1 MAESKK
7 EERRKK
13 LLSEINLDPGI
24 LIRDLAAKLDVS
36 RETIRRD
43 FDALCDEGLVQ
54 RRYGGAVFPPEGNPL
69 SFEARQDRHL
79 TERKAIVRMA
89 HSLLTDGQVLMLG
102 PGTTALL
109 FAEELRSTDKR
120 LTVIT
125 NGVREALTLSANENI
140 RVMLAPGEV
149 DHLEGFAWG
158 HETTDFV
165 SKFKSDMAVFCAD
178 GLTESGVSEADSRT
192 VWTVRTMIERSTRK
206 MLLIDHFRFNETGL
220 EQICTLADLD
230 LVVSDREPDKA
241 LLKEFKSNG
250 VAFHKA

>member
-7 EERRKK
+7 QERRRR
-13 LLSEINLDPGI
+13 LLAEINHDPGI
-24 LIRDLAAKLDVS
+24 LIRDLASKFDVS

-43 FDALCDEGLVQ
+43 FDALCEEGLLQ
-54 RRYGGAVFPPEGNPL
+54 RRYGGAVFPPGGNPL

-79 TERKAIVRMA
+79 SERMAIVRKA
-89 HSLLTDGQVLMLG
+89 HSLLDDGQVIMLG

-109 FAEELRSTDKR
+109 FAQELKSTDKH

-125 NGVREALTLSANENI
+125 NGVREALELSSNDKI

-192 VWTVRTMIERSTRK
+192 VWTVRTMINRSTKR

-220 EQICTLADLD
+220 EQICKLDDLD
-230 LVVSDREPDKA
+230 EVVSDRKPDA
-241 LLKEFKSNG
+241 SLLKAFKANG